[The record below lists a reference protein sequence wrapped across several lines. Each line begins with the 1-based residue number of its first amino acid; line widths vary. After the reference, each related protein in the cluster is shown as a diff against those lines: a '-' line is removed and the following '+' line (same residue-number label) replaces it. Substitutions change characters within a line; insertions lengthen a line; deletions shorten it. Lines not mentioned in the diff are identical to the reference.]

1 MKLHSLALS
10 ALLAILPLQNEAFQ
24 PQLPQITPSLQSST
38 ALNGK
43 LWDKLE
49 IEPDT
54 EEDEPAWYL
63 MNCVAGSEMALLA
76 QAKHVT
82 RAIDTSLIEKIV
94 VPTERHLRS
103 HGAKHNVV
111 EVRVS
116 YPGYVFCKMRICAD
130 TYEPLQ
136 ELPLCRSWMAGT
148 VNLKGYKK
156 LPPAPIALPDEEVA
170 KFKGL
175 EEKTEAMYKEFGE
188 DYTGKGDAGLD
199 LIQQYEGYK
208 VESMVKV
215 LEGNF
220 KGEDGIVR
228 RLKDGEVMVRMYTY
242 GSVLDYWFKP
252 SDIRPMTDIEAM
264 KGLTGPNQPVMQDD
278 FDVSIGK
285 PPKSREGREG
295 SNFGGGGRGDR
306 NRRQD
311 RMSRGERG
319 NRDIHGRTEQEQKEE
334 EDNWRTFREE
344 QRAEQQQK
352 RGDQWGLKER
362 TAWSGGDDNVI
373 SSSSGYKSAREE
385 RREKQ
390 RNTAKNVENAISG
403 EGEWDLFADSS
414 SSSPQVDEGSSKEDD
429 FFNSLMNE
437 LSDNLD
443 EQKNTKNKVY
453 SSFMSELSDSLEDD
467 ENEQNE
473 PKNSKSPK
481 PPSPDE
487 DDFFASLEA
496 DLNEPLE
503 VKSKSQDNSGDDDF
517 FSNLESELGDMLSDS
532 ASEPKSQDNSEEND
546 FFSNLESELGDAL
559 LDSPAEPKSQDN
571 SEEDD
576 FFSNLES
583 ELGDALLDSPAESKT
598 KDVSEEDDFFSNL
611 ESEPGATLSDK
622 SSDSK
627 DDDGFF
633 DSKVEQL
640 EAKLEGNAKKMTST
654 TNDDLN
660 KFSVKDL
667 KEMLRA
673 KGLKVS
679 GRKSELIERLGQQ

>member
-1 MKLHSLALS
+1 
-10 ALLAILPLQNEAFQ
+10 
-24 PQLPQITPSLQSST
+24 
-38 ALNGK
+38 
-43 LWDKLE
+43 
-49 IEPDT
+49 
-54 EEDEPAWYL
+54 
-63 MNCVAGSEMALLA
+63 MNCVAGSELNLLA

-82 RAIDTSLIEKIV
+82 KGIDSSLIEKIV

-116 YPGYVFCKMRICAD
+116 YPGYVFCKMRICAE

-148 VNLKGYKK
+148 VNQKGYKK
-156 LPPAPIALPDEEVA
+156 LPPAPIALSDEEVA

-175 EEKTEAMYKEFGE
+175 EEKTEEIYKKFGE

-199 LIQQYEGYK
+199 LIDQYEGYK
-208 VESMVKV
+208 VETMVKI

-228 RLKDGEVMVRMYTY
+228 RLKDGEIMVRMYTY

-252 SDIRPMTDIEAM
+252 NQIRTMTDMEAM

-285 PPKSREGREG
+285 KPTARERRDR
-295 SNFGGGGRGDR
+295 NDFGGGRGGER

-319 NRDIHGRTEQEQKEE
+319 NRDLHGRTEQEQKEE
-334 EDNWRTFREE
+334 EENWRTFREE
-344 QRAEQQQK
+344 QRAEQQQR

-362 TAWSGGDDNVI
+362 SAWSGGDDNVQEA
-373 SSSSGYKSAREE
+373 STYKSAREQ

-390 RNTAKNVENAISG
+390 RATAQNVEDAISG
-403 EGEWDLFADSS
+403 DGEWDLFSDSALE
-414 SSSPQVDEGSSKEDD
+414 VDEGSSKEDD

-437 LSDNLD
+437 LSDNLE
-443 EQKNTKNKVY
+443 EQKNDRNENSQASDTGDDDFF
-453 SSFMSELSDSLEDD
+453 SSLMTELSDSLE
-467 ENEQNE
+467 NENE
-473 PKNSKSPK
+473 PKKSERTT
-481 PPSPDE
+481 SSSGDE

-496 DLNEPLE
+496 DLNESLDVNSKSQESSRDDDFFTNLE
-503 VKSKSQDNSGDDDF
+503 SDLDDMLSDADSGSKSQDISEEDDF
-517 FSNLESELGDMLSDS
+517 FSS
-532 ASEPKSQDNSEEND
+532 
-546 FFSNLESELGDAL
+546 LESELGDAL
-559 LDSPAEPKSQDN
+559 SDSQEESQVQDITQ
-571 SEEDD
+571 EDD

-583 ELGDALLDSPAESKT
+583 ELG
-598 KDVSEEDDFFSNL
+598 
-611 ESEPGATLSDK
+611 GALSDA
-622 SSDSK
+622 SSDS
-627 DDDGFF
+627 DDFDGLF
-633 DSKVEQL
+633 DKEVNELEVETAGTA
-640 EAKLEGNAKKMTST
+640 EKITVST
-654 TNDDLN
+654 ANDDLS
-660 KFSVKDL
+660 KFTVKDL

-679 GRKSELIERLGQQ
+679 GKKSDLIERLGQL